1 MRFFTPISMFVKQDS
16 GGEDVAVKRL
26 RRFFK
31 KNTYRYPGVI
41 KLPFLGWIKQ
51 CKCREILRDFPYNS
65 ALFGLVT

>member
-1 MRFFTPISMFVKQDS
+1 MFVKQDS

-31 KNTYRYPGVI
+31 DNHLSLSKGHEITYFG
-41 KLPFLGWIKQ
+41 GIKQ

-65 ALFGLVT
+65 AVFGLVI